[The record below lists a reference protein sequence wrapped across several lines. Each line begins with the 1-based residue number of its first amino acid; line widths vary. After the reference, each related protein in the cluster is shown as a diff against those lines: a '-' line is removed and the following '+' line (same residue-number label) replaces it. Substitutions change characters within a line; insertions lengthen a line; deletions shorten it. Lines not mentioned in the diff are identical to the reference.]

1 MRTGRSR
8 QQNKF
13 SVILVH
19 DDDNRCDIV
28 SYHAEF
34 IYKGV
39 VVATLAPSV
48 YILDLARPCTC
59 VSFHP
64 SLWPPQPN
72 ATLVVLTRASFCPWQ
87 QDMER
92 QRNEGGCKLQRRQV
106 NAQEL
111 QVAMTDGRTHEE
123 RGAGAIHGVRAR
135 LVSGISINLQ
145 NSET

>member
-39 VVATLAPSV
+39 VVATLARRCTFSIWLAHAHVSLFTQAYGHSNQTQPS
-48 YILDLARPCTC
+48 
-59 VSFHP
+59 
-64 SLWPPQPN
+64 
-72 ATLVVLTRASFCPWQ
+72 
-87 QDMER
+87 
-92 QRNEGGCKLQRRQV
+92 
-106 NAQEL
+106 
-111 QVAMTDGRTHEE
+111 
-123 RGAGAIHGVRAR
+123 
-135 LVSGISINLQ
+135 
-145 NSET
+145 